1 MSRASEGENP
11 APPVPGGA
19 TRIDWASTLTQPV
32 KLTILGAVLLCL
44 FLAALDQTIVATAM
58 PAIVAQFH
66 GIDLLSW
73 VSIGYLLSSTAM
85 VPIYGRL
92 SDFHG
97 RRRVLIA
104 GLLIFLAGSAL
115 CGIAGSMVQL
125 IVDRVIQGVGAAAIT
140 STAFAVPADLYPPSE
155 RSRYMGFFG
164 ASFGLA
170 SVVGPWLGGILTD
183 HWSWR
188 WIFYVNLP
196 LGVIALALILAR
208 MPKLASGLRHPLDLA
223 GTVLL
228 VASVVPLMLGLSL
241 DPRRRLHGVPL
252 DPALLVLAA
261 LATIAFLAVERRAR
275 APVVPLELFANRT
288 FSVVTI
294 ASLLFGAAFFAAVL
308 FLSIFMVNVTG
319 VSAAQAGTAIMP
331 LTLGIVAGGIGA
343 SAIVHRSHRY
353 KALIVGGFVV
363 MAIGLVLAARM
374 GPATTHAG
382 VVWRMVVIGLGA
394 GPGMPLMSL
403 ALQNAVPL
411 KKVGA
416 ATASRQFF
424 AQVGQAL
431 GAAIFGLVLS
441 TGLTARLE
449 ADVHPLIATLPAAAQ
464 ARLDLAHLRNGATGR
479 DAGVEAE
486 VRAALDETSKTA
498 VAPGAPQQI
507 ALAVRGAFA
516 AAITRIYWG
525 ATFIALACALI
536 VALGL
541 PELPLRTSNRPE
553 AFEGME
559 G

>member
-1 MSRASEGENP
+1 MR
-11 APPVPGGA
+11 
-19 TRIDWASTLTQPV
+19 TDWASTLTQPV

-97 RRRVLIA
+97 RRAVLLV
-104 GLLIFLAGSAL
+104 GLVVFLAGSAL
-115 CGIAGSMVQL
+115 CGLAGGMVQL
-125 IVDRVIQGVGAAAIT
+125 IAYRVIQGIGSAAIT
-140 STAFAVPADLYPPSE
+140 STAFAVPADLYPPAE
-155 RSRYMGFFG
+155 RSKYMGFFG

-170 SVVGPWLGGILTD
+170 SVIGPWLGGILTD

-208 MPKLASGLRHPLDLA
+208 MPKLASGVRHPLDLA

-228 VASVVPLMLGLSL
+228 VAAVVPLMLGLSL
-241 DPRRRLHGVPL
+241 DPRRQVAGVPL

-319 VSAAQAGTAIMP
+319 VSAAEAGTAIMP

-343 SAIVHRSHRY
+343 SAIVHRTHRY
-353 KALIVGGFVV
+353 KALIAVGFAL
-363 MAIGLVLAARM
+363 MAVGLVLAARM

-411 KKVGA
+411 EKVGA

-449 ADVHPLIATLPAAAQ
+449 ADVRPLIATLPAAAQ

-479 DAGVEAE
+479 DAGVAAE
-486 VRAALDETSKTA
+486 VRAAMEASPVPGVEREGSSSSTHA
-498 VAPGAPQQI
+498 APPAATPRQI

-536 VALGL
+536 VAFGL